1 MDKLKK
7 NDFSDLKWDVISAL
21 LAFLIAW
28 SLCLYLD
35 LYHIWPEYYMV
46 YVAFESVPVVLIQIG
61 IFAVFRACRI
71 APAGMMRQ
79 AVLICAGNAVSC
91 LISYFLYQG
100 FFNFVFEDFVP
111 LSFIVMFAVASAA
124 TGILIRSF
132 PVVLLCG
139 KCRIDMKTKEL
150 ARFTER
156 ADED

>member
-1 MDKLKK
+1 
-7 NDFSDLKWDVISAL
+7 
-21 LAFLIAW
+21 
-28 SLCLYLD
+28 
-35 LYHIWPEYYMV
+35 MV